1 MSLIETIILGAL
13 QGVTEFLPV
22 SSSGHLAIFK
32 NIFGLSD
39 LGITYDLLLHLGTL
53 VAVFIAFYK
62 DIWELIINGFSLLA
76 DIFNNFLIYIQKLFR
91 FKKAETKKYINILET
106 PYKRFVLLIIVSSVP
121 AAVFGFVF
129 KDMVEEAGKTL
140 LFPGIFLLITGVILI
155 IGDKSKK
162 GEFDETNT
170 SFTKSIVIGLFQA
183 FAILPGISRSG
194 STISASLICGL
205 NRTFAVRYSFIM
217 SIPVILGAAL
227 FDLKDIGA
235 EKLSQNEI
243 MYYAI
248 GAVVAAIIGY
258 ACIKGMLKIIKKKS
272 FIFFAFYCFLAGSV
286 AIIGHFVI

>member
-1 MSLIETIILGAL
+1 MNLLETIILGAL

-39 LGITYDLLLHLGTL
+39 IGITYDLLLHLGTL

-76 DIFNNFLIYIQKLFR
+76 DIFNNSFIYVQKLFNL
-91 FKKAETKKYINILET
+91 KKAETKKYTNILET

-121 AAVFGFVF
+121 AAVLGFMF

-140 LFPGIFLLITGVILI
+140 LLPGMFLLITGVILI

-162 GEFDETNT
+162 GTLDESNT
-170 SFTKSIVIGLFQA
+170 SFKKSIIIGFFQA

-205 NRTFAVRYSFIM
+205 DRTFAVRYSFIM
-217 SIPVILGAAL
+217 SIPVILGAAV
-227 FDLKDIGA
+227 FDLKDLGA

-243 MYYAI
+243 LYYAI
-248 GAVVAAIIGY
+248 GTVVAAIVGY

-272 FIFFAFYCFLAGSV
+272 FVFFAFYCFLAGSI
-286 AIIGHFVI
+286 AIIGHFVM

>member
-1 MSLIETIILGAL
+1 MNLLETIILGAL

-39 LGITYDLLLHLGTL
+39 IGITYDLLLHLGTL

-76 DIFNNFLIYIQKLFR
+76 DIFNNSFIYVQKLFNL
-91 FKKAETKKYINILET
+91 KKAETKKYTNILET

-121 AAVFGFVF
+121 AAVLGFMF

-140 LFPGIFLLITGVILI
+140 LLPGIFLLITGVILI

-162 GEFDETNT
+162 GTLDESNT
-170 SFTKSIVIGLFQA
+170 SFKKSIIIGFFQA

-205 NRTFAVRYSFIM
+205 DRTFAVRYSFIM
-217 SIPVILGAAL
+217 SIPVILGAAV
-227 FDLKDIGA
+227 FDLKDLGA

-243 MYYAI
+243 LYYAI
-248 GAVVAAIIGY
+248 GTVVAAIVGY

-272 FIFFAFYCFLAGSV
+272 FVFFAFYCFLAGSI
-286 AIIGHFVI
+286 AIIGHFVM